1 MKIYRRYGEK
11 RVSHTLSRAE
21 LRKAYEEQ
29 QHIYDIGDIKNELD
43 SNREQYVDEYG
54 IDEKPVTENEVE
66 EMAKFLRHLL
76 NNEADSCWSVCVQ
89 DAVKKI
95 LSERR

>member
-1 MKIYRRYGEK
+1 MKIYRKYNGK
-11 RVSHTLSRAE
+11 RVSHMLSRTE

-29 QHIYDIGDIKNELD
+29 QHIYDVDDIKNELD
-43 SNREQYVDEYG
+43 SNRDWYTDEYG
-54 IDEKPVTENEVE
+54 IDEKPVTENEIE

-89 DAVKKI
+89 DAVNKI
-95 LSERR
+95 LSERG